1 MALVPERRSVLQ
13 ANGTLVE
20 GARSRIDEKFLL
32 ETLRTLVPLDVE
44 TLVREGARME
54 RVLAAARK
62 TANA

>member
-1 MALVPERRSVLQ
+1 VPERRSVLQ

-44 TLVREGARME
+44 TLVREVARME

>member
-44 TLVREGARME
+44 TLVREVARME